1 MKPSSSLVALAP
13 EMDPSNSLIRV
24 GGRLRRVAD
33 LTDSVVHPVVLDSK
47 HPVTHLIIH
56 HYDNQLHHPGSEQ
69 LFAEIR
75 RHYWILRGREA
86 VRRFQLTCLECC
98 RWRGQ
103 PSVPQMSDPP
113 SARLPFMWDGL
124 LRSFPNQDWQTYRE
138 ALGCSL

>member
-1 MKPSSSLVALAP
+1 MKPSSRLVALAP

-56 HYDNQLHHPGSEQ
+56 HYDNQLHHPGSER

-103 PSVPQMSDPP
+103 PSVPQMSD
-113 SARLPFMWDGL
+113 LPTLVAFG
-124 LRSFPNQDWQTYRE
+124 RGR
-138 ALGCSL
+138 

>member
-1 MKPSSSLVALAP
+1 MKPSSRLVALAP

-33 LTDSVVHPVVLDSK
+33 LADSVVHPVVLNSK

-56 HYDNQLHHPGSEQ
+56 HYDNQLHHPGSER

-86 VRRFQLTCLECC
+86 VRQVSAYLS
-98 RWRGQ
+98 GI
-103 PSVPQMSDPP
+103 SQMKRPAFSASDV
-113 SARLPFMWDGL
+113 
-124 LRSFPNQDWQTYRE
+124 
-138 ALGCSL
+138 